1 MRDKPTKMTADDV
14 RAKLREAA
22 RAAGSVKRWAIEH
35 GVPAPVANT
44 VLHGREPTP
53 QLVAALGLRRVVSY
67 EPITAPPAS
76 RGSKAP

>member
-1 MRDKPTKMTADDV
+1 MTADDV

-53 QLVAALGLRRVVSY
+53 QLVAALGLRRVISY
-67 EPITAPPAS
+67 EPIPTGNRSPPVS
-76 RGSKAP
+76 RGSEAS

>member
-1 MRDKPTKMTADDV
+1 MTADDV

-53 QLVAALGLRRVVSY
+53 QLVAALGLRRVISY
-67 EPITAPPAS
+67 EPIPSGIPTPPVC
-76 RGSKAP
+76 RGSEAP

>member
-1 MRDKPTKMTADDV
+1 MTADDV
-14 RAKLREAA
+14 RAKLREATK
-22 RAAGSVKRWAIEH
+22 AAGSVKSWAIAH

-67 EPITAPPAS
+67 EPVAKGS
-76 RGSKAP
+76 RTPHVSRASKAP

>member
-1 MRDKPTKMTADDV
+1 MTADDV

-53 QLVAALGLRRVVSY
+53 QLVAALGLRRVISY
-67 EPITAPPAS
+67 EPIQSGIPAPPVC
-76 RGSKAP
+76 RGSEAP